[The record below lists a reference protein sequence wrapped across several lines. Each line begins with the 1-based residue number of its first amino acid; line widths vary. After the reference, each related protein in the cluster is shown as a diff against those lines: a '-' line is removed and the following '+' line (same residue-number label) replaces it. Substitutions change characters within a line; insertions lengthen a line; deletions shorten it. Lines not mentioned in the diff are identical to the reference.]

1 MNKGR
6 VRVYALAAVAM
17 FSLPLAQAQD
27 SDLRCATQKLLG
39 YLHSC
44 PLVVSKATAD
54 QICLLGKVRD
64 TMTRLGNTI
73 DTEQLQG
80 RLSLRQA
87 SDLRTELDII
97 SDNLDDAVSDG
108 TLTYEEAHFVVKRAA
123 ALDNR
128 TDMLVASH
136 PETRVAFDT
145 DIDIRLRDLSGR
157 LAADTQ
163 AGLLTREESDEISRS
178 VAIVA
183 GENAAI
189 KSDRVITASEL
200 RRMKAS
206 IDAVGARMDQL
217 STNQW
222 VSVRP
227 LFTWSDFEPR
237 QQELAN
243 RIGTALDQG
252 RISADRANFL
262 RSELR
267 KVGQMAETI
276 NAHKSGGIV
285 ATPLLIT
292 LRQKQNLVDRQITQE
307 IRLAAGH
314 RPWY

>member
-17 FSLPLAQAQD
+17 FSLPLAQAQG

-222 VSVRP
+222 VSVRT

>member
-222 VSVRP
+222 VSVRT